1 MLLSGAKVGSYEIVC
16 PLIGERSLVDYSHQ
30 DERSLRLETK
40 HNNLCRAREELES
53 EEKSAQ
59 RGIDL
64 LEQKLDTLKTDIT
77 EQEQRNTELEERIE
91 KSWR

>member
-1 MLLSGAKVGSYEIVC
+1 MLLAGAVLTKYVIVTNTSK
-16 PLIGERSLVDYSHQ
+16 LKQRFE
-30 DERSLRLETK
+30 EMKNESLRLESK